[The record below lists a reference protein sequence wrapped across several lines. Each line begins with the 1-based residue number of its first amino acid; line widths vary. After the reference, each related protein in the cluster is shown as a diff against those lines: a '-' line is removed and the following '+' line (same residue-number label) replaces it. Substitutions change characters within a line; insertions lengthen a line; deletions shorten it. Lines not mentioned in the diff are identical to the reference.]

1 MSYIHKVQT
10 VVSLSQMLE
19 DEDHPGQFCS
29 PEDPIRDCDGRSLPT
44 IVYPFTEGVAG
55 RRARSFGQLAIST
68 IEQELSVPA
77 VDGSDTVSQAG
88 SESSMSAPSSDTG
101 PTSPSAAP
109 TASLSE
115 KVLCKEW
122 DRRSEQGLFRYDVKS
137 CTTKVTEGVYGFI
150 AQLNEGRASKK
161 RATEF
166 RVDKV
171 VQPFDG
177 TKFNF
182 QKAAMKEVL
191 FQFTAG
197 AVHHTHYHSKAQC
210 GPSPNLVLINVSPI
224 EYGHVLLVPRVND
237 CIPQVVDQTSL
248 LFALQCAQ
256 EVHSP
261 YFRLGYNSLGAF
273 GTINHLHFQGYFLEM
288 PYPVERAP
296 TVPVKGLPDKVRGV
310 HVERLQAYPVHGWV
324 FSGADNVDSMASVV
338 GAICMQLQVMDVP
351 HNLLLCDMGARVIL
365 WPQCFAEKQAKNLVP
380 QEVLDTGV
388 NPAAFEIAG
397 HMVLKRPEDYDALS
411 QDTAWNILQHVSLT
425 TEDMDTLQS
434 KLFAAYLK

>member
-1 MSYIHKVQT
+1 MVQ
-10 VVSLSQMLE
+10 
-19 DEDHPGQFCS
+19 
-29 PEDPIRDCDGRSLPT
+29 
-44 IVYPFTEGVAG
+44 
-55 RRARSFGQLAIST
+55 
-68 IEQELSVPA
+68 
-77 VDGSDTVSQAG
+77 
-88 SESSMSAPSSDTG
+88 
-101 PTSPSAAP
+101 
-109 TASLSE
+109 
-115 KVLCKEW
+115 
-122 DRRSEQGLFRYDVKS
+122 
-137 CTTKVTEGVYGFI
+137 VTEGVYGFI

-177 TKFNF
+177 GKFNF

-197 AVHHTHYHSKAQC
+197 AVNHTHYHSKAQC

-248 LFALQCAQ
+248 LFALQCAR
-256 EVHSP
+256 EVQSP

-296 TVPVKGLPDKVRGV
+296 TVPVKGLPDKVCTQTSCISPCFPTSALQSVSEPLACDPKLRALNASSMYLSSLFLSLLHELNFGLQVRGV

-351 HNLLLCDMGARVIL
+351 HNLLLCDMGARVML
-365 WPQCFAEKQAKNLVP
+365 WPQCFAEKQSKNLVP

-397 HMVLKRPEDYDALS
+397 HMVLKRAEDYDALS

-425 TEDMDTLQS
+425 NEAMEALQG
-434 KLFAAYLK
+434 KLFSAYLTE